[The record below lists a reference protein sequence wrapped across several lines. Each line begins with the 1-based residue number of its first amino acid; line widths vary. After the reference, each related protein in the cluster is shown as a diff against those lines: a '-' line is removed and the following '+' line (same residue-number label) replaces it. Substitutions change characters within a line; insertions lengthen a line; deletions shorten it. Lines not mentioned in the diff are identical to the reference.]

1 VINIIFAGSRA
12 NLEQA
17 FQVAGWKQSESVSKG
32 AVMRQMYAF
41 LAKTNYETA
50 PMSTQLLEGRPADLT
65 LEKTFDSYDKRNH
78 MRVWGLEEQW
88 GGDALWA
95 TAAVRE
101 TGATLSVRHKG
112 FIHHVSSD
120 VAEEQRMLAR
130 DLMAAGCVD
139 GVSAIAR
146 PDMDRIMQNATGE
159 FFRTDGS
166 LMVIRLR
173 PCVFDPQAPEFR
185 ETARPKPGN
194 RAFRYARRQILTV
207 RSDLLRANCIYSV
220 FDLTRMTVKAFRQ
233 NSSHRADVAEFRQS
247 ATTRPVESDP
257 TPQLSEFRG
266 P

>member
-1 VINIIFAGSRA
+1 
-12 NLEQA
+12 
-17 FQVAGWKQSESVSKG
+17 
-32 AVMRQMYAF
+32 MYAF

-50 PMSTQLLEGRPADLT
+50 PMSTQYLEGRPADLS

-78 MRVWGLEEQW
+78 LRVWELEEQW

-120 VAEEQRMLAR
+120 IAEEQRMVAR
-130 DLMAAGCVD
+130 DLMAAGCVE
-139 GVSAIAR
+139 GVSTIAR

-166 LMVIRLR
+166 LMVIRLH
-173 PCVFDPQAPEFR
+173 PCQYDPQAPEFS
-185 ETARPKPGN
+185 ETPRTKPGN

-207 RSDLLRANCIYSV
+207 RSDLLRANCIYAA
-220 FDLTRMTVKAFRQ
+220 FDLTRITVKALRQ
-233 NSSHRADVAEFRQS
+233 NSSHRADVAAFRQS
-247 ATTRPVESDP
+247 AAPQPVEGDAS
-257 TPQLSEFRG
+257 PQLSEFRG